1 MKNITLYPL
10 YSLTSNL
17 SKATAGDYENQYVSD
32 KCALKIRDA
41 LIKISDDFI
50 TRDHLVH
57 TATMTDDEARF
68 LTEAQYLAD
77 YIFEHALDKA
87 HIVINNANKYFGYD
101 KRRMESILDADKLAW
116 DVIMQMGQPVPTNVI
131 NKAMSCGKNP
141 CDLNMSGVKYHV
153 EVVYKK
159 DSDIPYKFVVVEE

>member
-1 MKNITLYPL
+1 MKNITLFPL
-10 YSLTSNL
+10 YSLTSYL
-17 SKATAGDYENQYVSD
+17 SKAKAGYYENQYVSD
-32 KCALKIRDA
+32 KCALKIRDT
-41 LIKISDDFI
+41 LVKISNDFI

-57 TATMTDDEARF
+57 TATMTDDA
-68 LTEAQYLAD
+68 AQYLAD
-77 YIFEHALDKA
+77 HIFELALDKA
-87 HIVINNANKYFGYD
+87 QIVINNANKYFGYD

-131 NKAMSCGKNP
+131 NKALSCGNNP

-159 DSDIPYKFVVVEE
+159 DSGIPYKFVVVEE